1 MGERI
6 VWFTNSVSCFH
17 VAAPPPRLSSAP
29 APAAASIQAPGSS
42 SEPATRASPS
52 AYTPVVAH
60 YPARCWR
67 SGGWLS
73 GPGDD
78 AWAWLLSV
86 VEFAT
91 SFSRCSARSPYAVG
105 VRCTGSPLFHTERAP
120 ELTRSARSVSSLPLY
135 IYYSLPT
142 TADHKLTE
150 CNKQRQTISTLP
162 TISGMLFAYILL
174 FTFSLLYHFCCSLVV
189 CCLLMIYC

>member
-1 MGERI
+1 MLRRLPPGCLPRPPRPPRP
-6 VWFTNSVSCFH
+6 SRLL
-17 VAAPPPRLSSAP
+17 APPPNPRPGPPRPPTLLLSPIIQPGVGAV
-29 APAAASIQAPGSS
+29 AAGSVALVTTLSILLLG
-42 SEPATRASPS
+42 
-52 AYTPVVAH
+52 
-60 YPARCWR
+60 
-67 SGGWLS
+67 
-73 GPGDD
+73 
-78 AWAWLLSV
+78 WAWPLSI

-105 VRCTGSPLFHTERAP
+105 VRCTGSPLFHTERPP

-162 TISGMLFAYILL
+162 TISGMLFAYMLL

-189 CCLLMIYC
+189 CCLLMICC